1 MISDEGPQTGTAG
14 GILLHRLLIG
24 HPPSRLRVMARYV
37 PTVGDPIPNVVY
49 TPLLAPWARFEQSR
63 LHRLKRSLR
72 AFGLVPGVP
81 PRELE
86 RAVGGFSPD
95 VVLCVMQHASYYDT
109 AWAFARRRNLPLV
122 VIVHD
127 INDDFEPVM
136 PWARRAARIRDG
148 RFYRFARCRLCVS
161 PEMARYCEERYGA
174 RGEVLYP
181 NRSPDLRP
189 RAFDLSATLRSP
201 GRLTLGFAGN
211 LGYGY
216 GSEILRLLP
225 ALRSANARIVLYSR
239 RPAGPYAA
247 LAEAEDVCEWRGFVP
262 AAEAWSAI
270 QRDCDA
276 VWLPYP
282 NPAGRMER
290 LFRHHFPSKL
300 PEYLA
305 LGMPVVVTG
314 PGFATGAR
322 WAADHPSAAVFAPA
336 DDLGELAQLL
346 IRLREQGPLRRS
358 LAEGAWTAGEAQ
370 FSPRELVA
378 KFNAH
383 IERAARA
390 R

>member
-14 GILLHRLLIG
+14 GILLHRLLAG
-24 HPPSRLRVMARYV
+24 HPADRLRVIARYV
-37 PTVGDPIPNVVY
+37 PAIGEPLPQVDYIPLR
-49 TPLLAPWARFEQSR
+49 TPWAALERSRF
-63 LHRLKRSLR
+63 HRLKRSLR

-81 PRELE
+81 ARELD
-86 RAVGGFSPD
+86 RAVGDFSPD

-109 AWAFARRRNLPLV
+109 AWAFARRRNLPLA

-127 INDDFEPVM
+127 INDDFEPVL
-136 PWARRAARIRDG
+136 PWARSAARRRDG

-161 PEMARYCEERYGA
+161 PEMSRYCEELYGA

-181 NRSPDLRP
+181 NRSPGLLP
-189 RAFDLSATLRSP
+189 RAFGDSDALRTPGTL
-201 GRLTLGFAGN
+201 TIGFAGN

-216 GSEILRLLP
+216 GTEILRLLP
-225 ALRSANARIVLYSR
+225 ALRSAGARIVLYSR
-239 RPAGPYAA
+239 KPAGPYAA
-247 LAEAEDVCEWRGFVP
+247 LAEAGDVCEWRDFVP
-262 AAEAWSAI
+262 SAEAWSAI

-305 LGMPVVVTG
+305 LGMPVIVTG
-314 PGFATGAR
+314 PDFATGAR
-322 WAADHPSAAVFAPA
+322 WALNHPSAAAFVRG
-336 DDLGELAQLL
+336 DDLAELAQLL
-346 IRLREQGPLRRS
+346 VRLREQGRLRRS
-358 LAEGAWTAGEAQ
+358 LAEGAWAAGEAE

-378 KFNAH
+378 KFCSQ
-383 IERAARA
+383 IERASQPC
-390 R
+390 